1 MGRGTFAIIICIL
14 MSVVCC
20 FFKNSSIFPNC
31 VVFMAVLLPVIVF
44 LIIYWAPKESLSSD
58 KTKEDLLPTSWYFVK
73 TMFFTGVIFFVF
85 VVSILTLLMQR
96 FRIIQV
102 RRIDSEVGND
112 KKVVTSNMDK
122 KGYEDASSN

>member
-1 MGRGTFAIIICIL
+1 M
-14 MSVVCC
+14 
-20 FFKNSSIFPNC
+20 
-31 VVFMAVLLPVIVF
+31 F